1 MMSLSRGAAAAFL
14 ILTAVGGAARAA
26 DTQPPQ
32 VGAAAPDFSLKAL
45 DGKTVRLSET
55 TARGTTVLVMLRGY
69 PGYQCPFCTT
79 QVGSLLG
86 READFKKAGAQ
97 VLLVYPGEVDRAQ
110 QFVRDKKLPAHFTMA
125 LDPEFTFTNLYGL
138 RWNAAHET
146 AYPATFVIDAKNR
159 VRWEK
164 ISHAHGDRATPDEIL
179 KAIAAL

>member
-1 MMSLSRGAAAAFL
+1 MMSLSRGVAAAFL
-14 ILTAVGGAARAA
+14 ILSALTGAARAA
-26 DTQPPQ
+26 DPQPPR
-32 VGAAAPDFSLKAL
+32 VGAAAPDFSLKGL
-45 DGKTVRLSET
+45 DGKTVRLTDT

-69 PGYQCPFCTT
+69 PGYQCPFCTA
-79 QVGSLLG
+79 QVGSLVG

-97 VLLVYPGEVDRAQ
+97 VLLVYPGTVDRGQ
-110 QFVRDKKLPAHFTMA
+110 EFLKDKKLPAHFTFA
-125 LDPEFTFTNLYGL
+125 LDPDFSFTNLYGL

-146 AYPATFVIDAKNR
+146 AYPATFVIDGKNR